1 MTNKPEGKAPEPKM
15 DPASLYREEIYTD
28 RKMGT
33 IRVMTPVKTDGGT
46 DAARKTIYVGEAQL
60 LTQMGALPL
69 NFEIEANSLQD
80 AIDKYGPA
88 VKLAFE
94 RAMQEIQEMRRQAS
108 SSIVL
113 PGAGGAGL
121 GGMGPGGGLPG
132 GLPGGGKIKLP

>member
-1 MTNKPEGKAPEPKM
+1 MTTKPEAKAPEPKM

-33 IRVMTPVKTDGGT
+33 IRVMTPVKTDGSADG
-46 DAARKTIYVGEAQL
+46 ARKTIYIGEAQL

-69 NFEIEANSLQD
+69 NFEIEASSLSD
-80 AIDKYGPA
+80 AIAKYGPA
-88 VKLAFE
+88 VKTAFD

-113 PGAGGAGL
+113 PGAGGAG
-121 GGMGPGGGLPG
+121 GFGPGGMPG
-132 GLPGGGKIKLP
+132 GLPGGGKLKLP

>member
-1 MTNKPEGKAPEPKM
+1 MTTKPEAKAPEPKM

-33 IRVMTPVKTDGGT
+33 IRVMTPVKTDGSA
-46 DAARKTIYVGEAQL
+46 DAARKTVYLGEAQL

-80 AIDKYGPA
+80 AIGKYGPA

-108 SSIVL
+108 SSLVL
-113 PGAGGAGL
+113 PDRAGGGLGAGGL
-121 GGMGPGGGLPG
+121 GGLPG